1 MKDLDK
7 VRKDYTARIL
17 VEHEVAENPCH
28 QLQEWL
34 DEAQKKDPDDFNTMT
49 LCTLSEGQIPSPR
62 IVLLRGLD
70 EHGLTFYT
78 NYESDKGKDLAKHA
92 LVGVNF
98 FWKELQR
105 QVRVHGEVEKLPA
118 ASSDAY
124 FASRPRESQIGAWA
138 SDQSSPIEDRSQL
151 EAKVTELEKRFEGK
165 EVPRPEF
172 WGGYLIKP
180 FYFEFWQGRASRL
193 HDRLAYRI
201 TADATWYVQRL
212 SP

>member
-1 MKDLDK
+1 MKDLEN
-7 VRKDYTARIL
+7 VRKDYTAKVL
-17 VEHEVAENPCH
+17 MEHEVAENPCH
-28 QLQEWL
+28 QLQAWL
-34 DEAQKKDPDDFNTMT
+34 DEAQKSDPDDFNTMT
-49 LCTLSEGQIPSPR
+49 LATMSDGGVPSPR

-70 EHGLTFYT
+70 EHGLTFFT
-78 NYESDKGKDLAKHA
+78 NYESDKGKDLAKHP

-105 QVRVHGEVEKLPA
+105 QVRVHGEVEKLSA
-118 ASSDAY
+118 KESDAY
-124 FASRPRESQIGAWA
+124 FASRPRESQLGAWA
-138 SDQSSPIEDRSQL
+138 SDQSSPIEDRGQL
-151 EAKVTELEKRFEGK
+151 EAKVAEIQKRFEGK

-180 FYFEFWQGRASRL
+180 FYYEFWQGRASRL

-212 SP
+212 CP

>member
-1 MKDLDK
+1 MKELHK
-7 VRKDYTARIL
+7 VRKDYTAHIL
-17 VEHEVAENPCH
+17 VEHEVAENPGH
-28 QLQEWL
+28 QLQTWL
-34 DEAQKKDPDDFNTMT
+34 DEAQQKDPDDFNTMT
-49 LCTLSEGQIPSPR
+49 LCTLSDNEIPNPR

-70 EHGLTFYT
+70 EHGLSFYT
-78 NYESDKGKDLAKHA
+78 NYESEKGKELAKHP

-105 QVRVHGEVEKLPA
+105 QVRIHGEAEKLPA
-118 ASSDAY
+118 SSSDAY

-138 SDQSSPIEDRSQL
+138 SDQSRPIEDRSQL
-151 EAKVTELEKRFEGK
+151 EAKVAEFEKRFEGK

-180 FYFEFWQGRASRL
+180 FYFEFWQGRANRL
-193 HDRLAYRI
+193 HDRLAYRV